1 MQNDPHNR
9 RFSRN
14 PLFQLAVAFA
24 AAILFATR
32 FQVELRVL
40 IVGLVTTTI
49 VLVFSACI
57 CRGRIA
63 GISLLLAIFFAG
75 SSLTVL
81 QAKIPSDQLKTLIT
95 RGVLGPN
102 DTVAL
107 TGVIVGPVELARD
120 GIHFSLKVA
129 LLSTT
134 DQSMKCSGVVALNGY
149 FRNADEAGAYRQLD
163 LYSGSRITARTRLD
177 RTEQYRN
184 PGVSTLAEYL
194 DIRDLDAI
202 ATIRGPDSIVRAS
215 DLPATSIS
223 AVLYKWRG
231 FLQHEIDS
239 HFSIETAG
247 VLAAALLGNRYNL
260 SAASAERFREG
271 GTFHILV
278 ISGAHITFLGTVILL
293 VARRLTARRWLQLV
307 ASACVVWL
315 YTFAV
320 GADAS
325 VVRAALMFSFVA
337 TGLMLFRRSSP
348 LNSLSAA
355 ALALFVW
362 SPKDLFDPSLQLTF
376 LSVLAIVVVAMPIL
390 RNLALVGAWRP
401 TRRTPYPPESSR
413 SLRLFA
419 EALYWSENDW
429 KREQTKLSHSYR
441 AFKTPIAAWLER
453 HRLQLVLRYLFASVI
468 VSIAVQL
475 MLLPFQI
482 VYFHR
487 LSPSSL
493 ILNVVVGILLTVLAA
508 VALIAVLIAQVS
520 TSLAVPLLAL
530 ANLINWLMVHSVD
543 PFTQLGVASW
553 RLPEYAGMWR
563 VIYVLYYIPLTFLA
577 LALARWQPIRVRT
590 QDRGRSTRQEQE
602 KDQGRNSLQ
611 EKEKDRRRNTRQ
623 EQEKDRGGSSTQ
635 GHALRKRHGTA
646 VAIMVLIQVVMFFVI
661 VLHPF
666 SAQSTNGTLRIDF
679 LDVGQG
685 DSALVTM
692 PNGATL
698 LIDGGG
704 QPQFLNNS
712 ARRQR
717 SIGEMVVCEYL
728 WHRGFQS
735 VDYVL
740 ATHADADHMDGL
752 NDVVRNFRV
761 RSVVVSRT
769 PTNDAE
775 YQKFAQT
782 LKQTATPVQVVQA
795 GDLLRFGDVEAEV
808 LWPPSMTTVD
818 APSRNDDSVVIRIR
832 YGERIFLLT
841 GDIEKTA
848 EAFLNRPDLVQADVV
863 KVPHHG
869 SRTSS
874 SEAFVSAVQPQLAV
888 ISVGQRSMFGHPHAE
903 VVERWQKVG
912 AEVLTTG
919 NSGMI
924 TVVTDGKSL
933 SVTKFVRE

>member
-1 MQNDPHNR
+1 MSSAPHR
-9 RFSRN
+9 RLFSHN
-14 PLFQLAVAFA
+14 PLFELACVFAFG
-24 AAILFATR
+24 IVLATR
-32 FQVELRVL
+32 FQVKLIYL
-40 IVGLVTTTI
+40 IVGLFITTI
-49 VLVFSACI
+49 AAVFAACI
-57 CRGRIA
+57 FRYRIA
-63 GISLLLAIFFAG
+63 GFSLLLAMFLAS

-81 QAKIPSDQLKTLIT
+81 QTRTPSNRLKVLID
-95 RGVLGPN
+95 RGVVEPN
-102 DTVAL
+102 EAVAL
-107 TGVIVGPVELARD
+107 TGVIFGPVELARE
-120 GIHFSLKVA
+120 GIHFSLRVESLGTA
-129 LLSTT
+129 

-149 FRNADEAGAYRQLD
+149 FRNAGEAVAYRQLD
-163 LYSGSRITARTRLD
+163 LYSGLRITVRTRLD

-194 DIRDLDAI
+194 DTRDLDAI
-202 ATIRGPDSIVRAS
+202 ASIRGSDSIVQ
-215 DLPATSIS
+215 ATSSERNIS
-223 AVLYKWRG
+223 ATVYRWRS
-231 FLQHEIDS
+231 FLQREIDT
-239 HFSIETAG
+239 HFSPETAG

-278 ISGAHITFLGTVILL
+278 ISGAHITFLGAVILL
-293 VARRLTARRWLQLV
+293 VARRLTARRWLQLS

-376 LSVLAIVVVAMPIL
+376 LSVLAIVIVAMPIL

-401 TRRTPYPPESSR
+401 TRRTPYPPEASR
-413 SLRLFA
+413 RLRLFA
-419 EALYWSENDW
+419 ESLYWCENDW
-429 KREQTKLSHSYR
+429 EREQKRLNHSYR
-441 AFKTPIAAWLER
+441 AFKTPIAHWLER
-453 HRLQLVLRYLFASVI
+453 HHLQRVLRYLFASVI

-487 LSPSSL
+487 LSPSSV

-508 VALIAVLIAQVS
+508 IALVAVLIAQIS
-520 TSLAVPLLAL
+520 TSLAAPLLAL
-530 ANLINWLMVHSVD
+530 ANMIDSLMVRSVD
-543 PFTQLGVASW
+543 PFTWLGVASW
-553 RLPEYAGMWR
+553 RLAEYAGMSRW
-563 VIYVLYYIPLTFLA
+563 IYVLYYVPFSFLA
-577 LALARWQPIRVRT
+577 LALARWQPIK
-590 QDRGRSTRQEQE
+590 DRGWGSTQKQANERSRGSRQEQANDRSRSTRQGQV
-602 KDQGRNSLQ
+602 LA
-611 EKEKDRRRNTRQ
+611 T
-623 EQEKDRGGSSTQ
+623 
-635 GHALRKRHGTA
+635 
-646 VAIMVLIQVVMFFVI
+646 MVLIQLLMFCVV
-661 VLHPF
+661 VLHPS
-666 SAQSTNGTLRIDF
+666 SAESTEGKLRIDF

-704 QPQFLNNS
+704 QPQFLNNP

-717 SIGEMVVCEYL
+717 SIGEMVVCECL

-761 RSVVVSRT
+761 RSGLVARA

-775 YQKFAQT
+775 YQKLAQT
-782 LKQTATPVQVVQA
+782 LTQTSTPVQVVQA
-795 GDLLRFGDVEAEV
+795 GDVLRFGNVEAEV
-808 LWPPSMTTVD
+808 LWPPSITNVE
-818 APSRNDDSVVIRIR
+818 APSRNNDSVVIRIR
-832 YGERIFLLT
+832 YGELTFLLT

-848 EAFLNRPDLVQADVV
+848 EAFLSRSDLVHADVV

-874 SEAFVSAVQPQLAV
+874 SEQFVSAVTPRLAV
-888 ISVGQRSMFGHPHAE
+888 ISVGQGSMFGHPHAD
-903 VVERWQKVG
+903 VVERWLRIG

-919 NSGMI
+919 NSGTI
-924 TVVTDGKSL
+924 TVITDGKTL
-933 SVTKFVRE
+933 SVTKFVE